1 MKGTSANKEPL
12 SFSEQIDEIHI
23 ALKRELPSHQHF
35 YKLLDAIDGVILEP
49 GNIPDR
55 LMEHLPSDKS
65 IELFN
70 KLMEV
75 RLKRHSTFIS
85 NLYFTRH
92 TTNI

>member
-1 MKGTSANKEPL
+1 MCDAKITL
-12 SFSEQIDEIHI
+12 SFAKQIDEIHI

-75 RLKRHSTFIS
+75 RLKRHSNFIS
-85 NLYFTRH
+85 NVYFTNHKTIR
-92 TTNI
+92 

>member
-1 MKGTSANKEPL
+1 MEDNATKKDPL
-12 SFSEQIDEIHI
+12 SFTDQIDEIHI

-35 YKLLDAIDGVILEP
+35 YKLLDAIDGLILEP

-55 LMEHLPSDKS
+55 LMEHLPTDKS

-75 RLKRHSTFIS
+75 RLKRHSVHIADLF
-85 NLYFTRH
+85 FTKH
-92 TTNI
+92 GTKA